1 MRSVG
6 TQEPPRPQAGF
17 TLPHPCCVASGGVP
31 MPVGC
36 ARFGLQGA
44 HLQHRALT
52 HRVCRCCACAA
63 LAPLSRGC
71 ECHCAS
77 HPSSHLS
84 VHQSVL
90 PSIHMSIH
98 PSICLS
104 IHPSIRLP
112 IHLPVCP
119 SIHLHVHPPIYPFI
133 HPSPSPLVHPLSIC
147 PPIMSRTLCMGHSYT
162 ECLQHAGICTNF
174 SKGKTTALCFP
185 TPPKKGK

>member
-1 MRSVG
+1 MLFSPSAVSFAAGWWWRQLSLSMRSVG

-52 HRVCRCCACAA
+52 HRVCRCRACAA

-104 IHPSIRLP
+104 IHPSI
-112 IHLPVCP
+112 HP
-119 SIHLHVHPPIYPFI
+119 SPHPSTCLSI
-133 HPSPSPLVHPLSIC
+133 HPSACPSTHLSIHPSISLSAC
-147 PPIMSRTLCMGHSYT
+147 PSTVHLPTHHVS
-162 ECLQHAGICTNF
+162 HALHG
-174 SKGKTTALCFP
+174 ALLP
-185 TPPKKGK
+185 